1 MCVASA
7 AVTAASL
14 RSLPLREAWGLAT
27 ASRAAPLA
35 AADERAVLQRIDDT
49 LEVCASGLAE
59 LLAASFQDRERCRRG
74 ALECAAS
81 VLRAFAGAEPAED
94 SPASASRLLRTVDER
109 LVSHENSVLSGE
121 QTYALEPDALSGIP
135 ASADACRC
143 DPHGAGSLAAAWERL
158 AETAVAL
165 LTAAVRAVAN
175 IDRGD
180 AGPAPSA
187 SVLAAVLDQLRLIV
201 DEVGRGARALPE
213 TPNGESDRVGKLL
226 SEVLRTGLP
235 KEVLDELTEAEPAS
249 PRLCDVL
256 AAVRSVWLEIG
267 ARELEIVGL
276 LDRELPSPSYAQ
288 FPSLRQAVV
297 AGAANVLG
305 GGRLLERPEEFL
317 LIDALIHQHD
327 ALAHA
332 VELYTAG
339 LRGNAPAYTQAQL
352 VVLTRLLRAVAALW
366 VIDAR
371 LRRSHAAALAAQ

>member
-1 MCVASA
+1 VCVTSA

-14 RSLPLREAWGLAT
+14 RTSPLREAWDLAT
-27 ASRAAPLA
+27 ASQAAPLA

-59 LLAASFQDRERCRRG
+59 LLAASRQDRERCRRG

-81 VLRAFAGAEPAED
+81 VLRAFASAEPAEN
-94 SPASASRLLRTVDER
+94 SPVSASRLLRTVDDR
-109 LVSHENSVLSGE
+109 LVLHENSVLSGE
-121 QTYALEPDALSGIP
+121 QTYAVDLDALSGIP
-135 ASADACRC
+135 ASADAYRS
-143 DPHGAGSLAAAWERL
+143 DPHGAGSFAAAWERL

-165 LTAAVRAVAN
+165 LIAAVRAMAN
-175 IDRGD
+175 IDRGA
-180 AGPAPSA
+180 AGPAPS
-187 SVLAAVLDQLRLIV
+187 SRVLATALDQLRLIV
-201 DEVGRGARALPE
+201 DEVSRGARALPE
-213 TPNGESDRVGKLL
+213 TPKGESDRVGKLL

-235 KEVLDELTEAEPAS
+235 KEVLDDLTEAEPSS
-249 PRLCDVL
+249 PRLRDAL
-256 AAVRSVWLEIG
+256 AGVRSVWLEIG
-267 ARELEIVGL
+267 ARELEIVVL
-276 LDRELPSPSYAQ
+276 LDRELPAPSYAQ

-327 ALAHA
+327 GLAHA
-332 VELYTAG
+332 VELYTSG
-339 LRGNAPAYTQAQL
+339 LRGHAPAYTQAQL

-371 LRRSHAAALAAQ
+371 LRQSHAATPAAQ